1 VLGIHGGFP
10 ELLGGH
16 FAQAFVALH
25 AEVFL
30 AFSEN
35 IIEQLTSR
43 GFLDDLRFGGA
54 LLGHSFGGFLLGFF
68 DVLALGVAELFA
80 VAACWS
86 RFRDRLDNKRRFEIC
101 LHTLKFWKQV
111 AAISC

>member
-1 VLGIHGGFP
+1 MLGIHGGFP

-25 AEVFL
+25 AEIFF
-30 AFSEN
+30 AFSQN
-35 IIEQLTSR
+35 VIEQLTGR
-43 GFLDDLRFGGA
+43 GLLNNLWFGGA
-54 LLGHSFGGFLLGFF
+54 LLGHSFGGLLLGFF

-86 RFRDRLDNKRRFEIC
+86 RFRDRLDNKRRFEIW
-101 LHTLKFWKQV
+101 LDLLKFRKQLPV
-111 AAISC
+111 FRC